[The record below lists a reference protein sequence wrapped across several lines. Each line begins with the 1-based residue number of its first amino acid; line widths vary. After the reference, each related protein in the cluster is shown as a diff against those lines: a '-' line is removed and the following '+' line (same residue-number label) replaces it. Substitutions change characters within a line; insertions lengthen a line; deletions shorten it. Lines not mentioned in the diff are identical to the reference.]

1 MIAEVMEWLEAHVLI
16 DEASDRQ
23 LARIQVSIRSIL
35 FVGSKSPSH
44 LSTTLDRYSA
54 LLNDLISPGPG
65 GPKGLE
71 EELVVQASRVYAVQP
86 QRVLMVVDRLLGLGI
101 IKPYNVSTS
110 SSSAAR
116 VAFVALRIVIMS
128 YRLLASRFVMSL
140 HVHNLSLRCPV
151 LMTKEKKPDLRCCLF
166 SLTGGQVGLVP
177 WGPLVRVW
185 ARPRPLPFGV

>member
-1 MIAEVMEWLEAHVLI
+1 MEWLEAHVLI

-101 IKPYNVSTS
+101 IKPYNVSI
-110 SSSAAR
+110 
-116 VAFVALRIVIMS
+116 IVIDS
-128 YRLLASRFVMSL
+128 SKGCF
-140 HVHNLSLRCPV
+140 C
-151 LMTKEKKPDLRCCLF
+151 
-166 SLTGGQVGLVP
+166 
-177 WGPLVRVW
+177 
-185 ARPRPLPFGV
+185 RPRDHRYGLSTVIL